1 GVDEFDLTNAL
12 LLHIRR
18 IVIKKRV
25 EDAQLGVESYQTKL
39 NLTEAWFNSK
49 GLHLKVSYT
58 TMSHPKGVLYLRK
71 HKKKMLMR
79 ANEIHKFNDRMLN
92 KVYNKL
98 DVILMCN
105 QASRQIVGAILAE
118 SGKNLYDDIIKSIVD
133 KDANVDWNRKRKRDL
148 ECEDGLDARPKMEVI
163 VPLKEEVIVPL
174 KEEVVVFRNVFI
186 KHGCLF
192 HALRGTTIAIITSR
206 DDLTGELFS

>member
-1 GVDEFDLTNAL
+1 FEAIYESAKPCRKKRSHDDQDPLKNHEGKSMKRRKGAGQSSSKKGKATADLTHFESFADVDEPRQEQEEDHHDEFSGRMIIGLTFRFAKQMKSFLNKDEITKADPKGPAFEL
-12 LLHIRR
+12 LKNRFKNSVELER

-98 DVILMCN
+98 DVIL
-105 QASRQIVGAILAE
+105 
-118 SGKNLYDDIIKSIVD
+118 
-133 KDANVDWNRKRKRDL
+133 
-148 ECEDGLDARPKMEVI
+148 
-163 VPLKEEVIVPL
+163 
-174 KEEVVVFRNVFI
+174 
-186 KHGCLF
+186 
-192 HALRGTTIAIITSR
+192 
-206 DDLTGELFS
+206 

>member
-1 GVDEFDLTNAL
+1 
-12 LLHIRR
+12 R

-92 KVYNKL
+92 KNKERTRS
-98 DVILMCN
+98 M
-105 QASRQIVGAILAE
+105 
-118 SGKNLYDDIIKSIVD
+118 
-133 KDANVDWNRKRKRDL
+133 L
-148 ECEDGLDARPKMEVI
+148 EKIENM
-163 VPLKEEVIVPL
+163 LKERQRMRKVECFVG
-174 KEEVVVFRNVFI
+174 ERRNKTDYRLLV
-186 KHGCLF
+186 
-192 HALRGTTIAIITSR
+192 RP
-206 DDLTGELFS
+206 E